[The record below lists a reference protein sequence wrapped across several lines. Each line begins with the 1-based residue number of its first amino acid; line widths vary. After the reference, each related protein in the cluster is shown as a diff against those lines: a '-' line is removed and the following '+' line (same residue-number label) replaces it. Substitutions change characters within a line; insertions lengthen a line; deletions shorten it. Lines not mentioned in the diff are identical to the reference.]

1 MISSHKSA
9 APTGRAFVLETPR
22 EENMRASNKV
32 KATALAVLMSLTL
45 TACDPPMPAEL
56 LIAQAELEIQ
66 CEEGDVTLSLPESI
80 SDLGF
85 TWSDAVTVGCETMS
99 LTPVEESATDA
110 GILLAEQSL
119 IASRCTPFATVPVAI
134 DAAVLVTNV
143 PGYFEIYLDP
153 SQIIGIFNGTITNWS
168 DPALLV
174 NNEEYPLPDLPIVL
188 PTEATASSKQAL
200 SDWISRLAGE
210 PLDLSAIADATD
222 FSESAFAMPF
232 EEGAISIASVS
243 AATFAGSS
251 IVAIIAEP
259 GNLESMIRPDYEA
272 ILSAKT
278 QLVSSLEGTE
288 LTVSLDP
295 SIEPTAEEGLTEV
308 VTPYQAVYPVKMALC
323 GEDTTL
329 KRTAARF
336 LLRQDSQGV
345 IATSALMPL
354 PESVRIEAIQI
365 VIVGLP
371 VPTPV
376 ETEGQ

>member
-1 MISSHKSA
+1 M
-9 APTGRAFVLETPR
+9 GRAFVLETQR
-22 EENMRASNKV
+22 EAKMLTSTKV
-32 KATALAVLMSLTL
+32 KAASLAVFMTLTL

-56 LIAQAELEIQ
+56 LIAQAELQIQ
-66 CEEGDVTLSLPESI
+66 CEEGDTTLSLPEAI

-85 TWSDAVTVGCETMS
+85 TWSDAVAVGCETMS
-99 LTPVEESATDA
+99 ITPVEEFSSDA
-110 GILLAEQSL
+110 GLLLAEQSL

-134 DAAVLVTNV
+134 DTAVLVTNV
-143 PGYFEIYLDP
+143 PGYFEIYLDA
-153 SQIIGIFNGTITNWS
+153 SQIVGIFNGTITNWS

-188 PTEATASSKQAL
+188 PTEATASSKQAM

-210 PLDLSAIADATD
+210 ELDLSAIADATD
-222 FSESAFAMPF
+222 FSESAFAMPV

-259 GNLESMIRPDYEA
+259 GNLDSMIRPDYEA

-278 QLVSSLEGTE
+278 QLVSSLEGSE
-288 LTVSLDP
+288 LTVFLDP
-295 SIEPTAEEGLTEV
+295 SIEPTAEAGLNEAV
-308 VTPYQAVYPVKMALC
+308 PPYQAIYPFKMALC

-336 LLRQDSQGV
+336 LLRKDSQGV

-354 PESVRIEAIQI
+354 PEAIRIEAIQI
-365 VIVGLP
+365 VTVGLP

-376 ETEGQ
+376 ATEETEGTDEG

>member
-1 MISSHKSA
+1 
-9 APTGRAFVLETPR
+9 
-22 EENMRASNKV
+22 MRTLNKV
-32 KATALAVLMSLTL
+32 KATALAVLMSFTL
-45 TACDPPMPAEL
+45 TACDPPMPEEL

-85 TWSDAVTVGCETMS
+85 TWSDAVAVGCGTMS
-99 LTPVEESATDA
+99 LTPIEESSTDA

-168 DPALLV
+168 DPALVV

-210 PLDLSAIADATD
+210 TLDLSAIADSTD

-232 EEGAISIASVS
+232 EEGAISISSVS

-365 VIVGLP
+365 VVVGLP

-376 ETEGQ
+376 ETEGE